1 MEEIVIQ
8 VQNNKMIIAFL
19 FAIIIDI
26 FMGLLRACK
35 EKKLNSNIG
44 IDGGIRKVAMIGTVA
59 FLFFVDK
66 FISINFLFMIPENWL
81 NCIGVNSIGL
91 CEFFCILYIL
101 FECLSI
107 LKNMAIIG
115 LPVPKLQE
123 FLESKLKYFTDE
135 LSTKN
140 TENKG

>member
-1 MEEIVIQ
+1 MEEIIIQ
-8 VQNNKMIIAFL
+8 VQNNKIIMAFL
-19 FAIIIDI
+19 FGVIIDI
-26 FMGLLRACK
+26 FMGLLRAGK
-35 EKKLNSNIG
+35 EKKWNSNIG

-81 NCIGVNSIGL
+81 SCIGANSIGL

-123 FLESKLKYFTDE
+123 FLENKLKYFTDE
-135 LSTKN
+135 LTIKN
-140 TENKG
+140 KENKG

>member
-8 VQNNKMIIAFL
+8 IQNNKMIIAFL

-66 FISINFLFMIPENWL
+66 FIQINFLFMIPENWL

>member
-1 MEEIVIQ
+1 MEEIIIQ
-8 VQNNKMIIAFL
+8 VQNNKMIMAFL

-26 FMGLLRACK
+26 FIGILRACK

-44 IDGGIRKVAMIGTVA
+44 IDGMIRKVAMIGTVA

-66 FISINFLFMIPENWL
+66 FISLNFLFMIPENWL
-81 NCIGVNSIGL
+81 SCIGVKSIGL
-91 CEFFCILYIL
+91 CEFFCILYTL

-107 LKNMAIIG
+107 LKNMALVG

-123 FLESKLKYFTDE
+123 FLENKLKYFTDE

-140 TENKG
+140 TGNKG

>member
-1 MEEIVIQ
+1 MENIVIQ
-8 VQNNKMIIAFL
+8 VQNNKMIMAFL

-26 FMGLLRACK
+26 FIGLLRACK

-66 FISINFLFMIPENWL
+66 FISLNFLFMIPENWL
-81 NCIGVNSIGL
+81 SCIGVKSIGL
-91 CEFFCILYIL
+91 CEFFCILYTL

-107 LKNMAIIG
+107 LKNMALIG